1 MPELKATRDGYG
13 EALVD
18 LGKTNRDVVVLCS
31 DLTDSTRT
39 NWFKEEFPDRFFE
52 MGIAEQDMMNTAAG
66 LSLTGKIPFAS
77 TFGVFASGRAWE
89 QVRITICYANL
100 NVKIGGSHGGIT
112 VGADGATHQ
121 GLEEIALMRIIP
133 NMTVIVPSDAQ
144 ETYKATMAAAE
155 IFGPVYIRFGREK
168 VPVIT
173 KPDTP
178 FTIGKAYT
186 MRDGKDIAIIACGL
200 MVSEALKAA
209 EALTK
214 DGISARVINL
224 HTIKPIDQ
232 EAIVKAARET
242 GAVVTAEEHQV
253 MGGMGSAIAEVV
265 VRSFPVP
272 MEMVG
277 IQDRFGESGSAQELL
292 KAFGLTGFDI
302 MRAAKRV
309 LERK

>member
-13 EALVD
+13 EALVE
-18 LGKTNRDVVVLCS
+18 LGRTNRDVVVLCS
-31 DLTDSTRT
+31 DLTESTRT

-66 LSLTGKIPFAS
+66 LSLAGKIPFAS

-133 NMTVIVPSDAQ
+133 NMTVIVPCDAQ

-173 KPDTP
+173 RPDAR
-178 FTIGKAYT
+178 FIIGKAYT

-253 MGGMGSAIAEVV
+253 MGGMGSAVAEVV
-265 VRSFPVP
+265 VRNFPVP

-302 MRAAKRV
+302 MRAAKEV

>member
-13 EALVD
+13 EALVE
-18 LGKTNRDVVVLCS
+18 LGRTNSDVVVLCS

-39 NWFKEEFPDRFFE
+39 NWFKKEFPDRFFE

-66 LSLTGKIPFAS
+66 LSLAGKIPFAS

-133 NMTVIVPSDAQ
+133 NMTVIVPCDAQ
-144 ETYKATMAAAE
+144 ETYKATMAAAG

-173 KPDTP
+173 KPDNP

-200 MVSEALKAA
+200 MVSEALEAA
-209 EALTK
+209 GALAK

-253 MGGMGSAIAEVV
+253 MGGMGSAVAEVV
-265 VRSFPVP
+265 VRNFPVP

-302 MRAAKRV
+302 MRAAKEV

>member
-1 MPELKATRDGYG
+1 MPELKTTRDGYG
-13 EALVD
+13 EALVE
-18 LGKTNRDVVVLCS
+18 LGRTNSDVVVLCS

-39 NWFKEEFPDRFFE
+39 NWFKKEFPDRFFE

-66 LSLTGKIPFAS
+66 LSLAGKIPFAS

-133 NMTVIVPSDAQ
+133 NMTVIVPCDAQ
-144 ETYKATMAAAE
+144 ETYKATMAAAG

-173 KPDTP
+173 KPDNP

-200 MVSEALKAA
+200 MVSEALEAA
-209 EALTK
+209 GALAK

-253 MGGMGSAIAEVV
+253 MGGMGSAVAEVV
-265 VRSFPVP
+265 VRNFPVP

-302 MRAAKRV
+302 MRAAKEV